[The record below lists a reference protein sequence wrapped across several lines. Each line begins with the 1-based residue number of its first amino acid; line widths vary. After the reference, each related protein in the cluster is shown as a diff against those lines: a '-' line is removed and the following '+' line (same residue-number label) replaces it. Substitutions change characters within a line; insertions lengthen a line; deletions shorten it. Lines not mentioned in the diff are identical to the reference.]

1 MSCQGLAY
9 SRCRFSGYSTALSGV
24 TRLGNNSILLISCMS
39 SREIETLNLQQKRS
53 TSEANRFS
61 ILDGWINLSHGTP
74 FCQNNCATLM
84 RAAFCWF
91 CQITVASHYQR
102 LQSIF
107 DCPHDR
113 VQHFR
118 LMKLAEPYTCRA
130 DGPRSSQAF
139 SINEASWAA
148 HLQSGR
154 TLNFSKLSSTTLDCP
169 VTETHSTTLYELPR
183 STPAK
188 ALTNIY
194 NLLNQIAICSWR
206 KVLDKITA
214 RPA

>member
-130 DGPRSSQAF
+130 DGHWIFPSFPAPRWIVPSQRLTVQLYTSYPAARLPKRWPT
-139 SINEASWAA
+139 SI
-148 HLQSGR
+148 
-154 TLNFSKLSSTTLDCP
+154 T
-169 VTETHSTTLYELPR
+169 Y
-183 STPAK
+183 
-188 ALTNIY
+188 
-194 NLLNQIAICSWR
+194 
-206 KVLDKITA
+206 
-214 RPA
+214 